1 MLFVDE
7 VRNAMPGD
15 TVLDYIKHDIM
26 TAARNGDHEHTFDRP
41 VKELDLENEIQ
52 WLRDQGFTVEIW
64 DTRASYNYYPNITVK
79 W

>member
-7 VRNAMPGD
+7 VRKAMPGD
-15 TVLDYIKHDIM
+15 TSLDYIKHDIM
-26 TAARNGDHEHTFDRP
+26 TAARNGRHECTFDRP

-52 WLRDQGFTVEIW
+52 WLKDQGFTVEVW
-64 DTRASYNYYPNITVK
+64 KTRLSYNYYPDITVK